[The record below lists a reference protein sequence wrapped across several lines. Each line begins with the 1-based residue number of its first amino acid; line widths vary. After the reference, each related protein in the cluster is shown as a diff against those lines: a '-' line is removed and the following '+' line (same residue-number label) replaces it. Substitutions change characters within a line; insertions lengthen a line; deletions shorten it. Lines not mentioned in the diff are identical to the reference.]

1 MEKTPLCLAT
11 NNAHKVEE
19 LQSLLGDAFEIKTLK
34 DIGCLEEIEETGTTF
49 RENSMIKAGY
59 VFRKY
64 GINTLADDSGLEV
77 DALGGRPGVYS
88 ARYAGEP
95 SDATANNLKL
105 MSEMEGVTERSARF
119 CTVITLILN
128 GDTHA
133 FDGEVSGR
141 IKETFD
147 GEVGFGYNPVFIPD
161 GFEQTFHE
169 MTFEQRSR
177 LNHRGRAME
186 KVLKFLAKPGNME
199 AV

>member
-1 MEKTPLCLAT
+1 MKIPLCLAT

-34 DIGCLEEIEETGTTF
+34 DIGCLEDIEETGTTF
-49 RENSMIKAGY
+49 RENSMIKAGH

-64 GINTLADDSGLEV
+64 GMNVLADDSGLEV
-77 DALGGRPGVYS
+77 SALGGRPGVYS

-95 SDATANNLKL
+95 SDATANNLRL
-105 MSEMEGVTERSARF
+105 IREMEGVADRSARF
-119 CTVITLILN
+119 RTVITLILN
-128 GDTHA
+128 GETHT
-133 FDGEVSGR
+133 FDGEISGR

-186 KVLKFLAKPGNME
+186 KVLEFLKRN
-199 AV
+199 

>member
-1 MEKTPLCLAT
+1 MEKITLCLAT

-19 LQSLLGDAFEIKTLK
+19 LQLILGNAFEIKTLK
-34 DIGCLEEIEETGTTF
+34 DIGCLEDIEETGTTF
-49 RENSMIKAGY
+49 RENSMIKAAY

-64 GINTLADDSGLEV
+64 GMNVLADDSGLEV
-77 DALGGRPGVYS
+77 DALDGRPGVYS

-105 MSEMEGVTERSARF
+105 IKELEGVAARSARF
-119 CTVITLILN
+119 RTVITLILK
-128 GDTHA
+128 GETHT

-161 GFEQTFHE
+161 GYENTFHE

-186 KVLKFLAKPGNME
+186 KVLEFLKVRE
-199 AV
+199 VSR

>member
-1 MEKTPLCLAT
+1 MEKITLCLAT
-11 NNAHKVEE
+11 NNVHKVEE
-19 LQSLLGDAFEIKTLK
+19 LQSMLGKTFEIKTLK
-34 DIGCLEEIEETGTTF
+34 DIGCVEDIEETGTTF

-64 GINTLADDSGLEV
+64 GMNVLADDSGLEV
-77 DALGGRPGVYS
+77 NALGGRPGVYS

-105 MSEMEGVTERSARF
+105 IKELEGATDRTARF
-119 CTVITLILN
+119 RTVITLILN
-128 GDTHA
+128 GETHT

-141 IKETFD
+141 IKDSFG
-147 GEVGFGYNPVFIPD
+147 GESGFGYNPVFIPD

-186 KVLKFLAKPGNME
+186 KVLEFLKRG
-199 AV
+199 